1 MASWPGDLAEGDTAQ
16 VDFSDGPDGRGE
28 YAFEKKAAPAKAK
41 AEATAQG

>member
-28 YAFEKKAAPAKAK
+28 YTFERKRAPAKAPVK
-41 AEATAQG
+41 AG